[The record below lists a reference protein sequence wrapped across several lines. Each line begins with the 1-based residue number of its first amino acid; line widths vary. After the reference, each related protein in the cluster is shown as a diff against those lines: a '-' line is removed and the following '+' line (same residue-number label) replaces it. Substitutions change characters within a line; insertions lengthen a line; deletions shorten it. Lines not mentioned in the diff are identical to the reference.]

1 MGKNRNEGK
10 NGGKRSDEAKLPWDE
25 GVAYKKMV
33 EHNGGEPLTSTMPLW
48 RL

>member
-25 GVAYKKMV
+25 GVAYKKWWSITGA
-33 EHNGGEPLTSTMPLW
+33 N
-48 RL
+48 R